1 MINKIEVQGL
11 YEVFNHTISL
21 KDESITLILGENGL
35 GKTLILKM
43 IQAFF
48 DKDFFELNS
57 YNFKKFILNFD
68 DESVITISKESKKN
82 LSEEL
87 YFTHKAKGQKN
98 IEKYNLNINT
108 YKTKSGRININ
119 SKIYY
124 GGGNG
129 YDHNGNLI
137 YYNDFNNM
145 QFGLRTYLPSYVE
158 NVGPNKWYD
167 ERRNMMLST
176 DAVVEYYQEYFP
188 KEFIKDFDLKSGFPK
203 WITNKTDSVKT
214 KFIETQRLLTKIKAG
229 ESEYHSSV
237 SRYSKELVETI
248 KNRTVAATDL
258 ASKLDRSYPNRVIHE
273 ITKIKKISDQEIEVG
288 LANLN
293 KRREVLNKV
302 GLLDT
307 EEENLQPINNAINR
321 QQAENKELLKDVLQI
336 YLEDSNQKLEIYSDL
351 ASKLELF
358 IDLINK
364 RFLYKTISIDKK
376 IGFVFTSSITN
387 KNIPLSG
394 LSSGEQHELVLF
406 YQLLFNTEPNSLL
419 LIDEPEISLHISW
432 QNHFINDL
440 RDVIKLTNFS
450 AIIATHSPDIINSNW
465 DLTVKLKGIN

>member
-1 MINKIEVQGL
+1 MITKIEVQGL
-11 YEVFNHTISL
+11 YEVFNHNISL

-35 GKTLILKM
+35 GKTLVLKM
-43 IQAFF
+43 IEAFF
-48 DKDFFELNS
+48 NKDFFELNS
-57 YNFKKFILNFD
+57 YHFTKFILHFD
-68 DESVITISKESKKN
+68 DESIITIAKGLNNDHSENLYFSYKTKGKKN
-82 LSEEL
+82 L
-87 YFTHKAKGQKN
+87 
-98 IEKYNLNINT
+98 EKYTFNLDKFQSKGNLNI
-108 YKTKSGRININ
+108 KHPK
-119 SKIYY
+119 YY
-124 GGGNG
+124 GAPDLHYINATKF
-129 YDHNGNLI
+129 YIN
-137 YYNDFNNM
+137 
-145 QFGLRTYLPSYVE
+145 
-158 NVGPNKWYD
+158 
-167 ERRNMMLST
+167 
-176 DAVVEYYQEYFP
+176 
-188 KEFIKDFDLKSGFPK
+188 DFDLEFTIRPYLPPYIEKIGSNKWFDQMRGITMSTETLLDLYGENIPKQYHKKFGIKSVLPK
-203 WITNKTDSVKT
+203 WLTDKADFINT
-214 KFIETQRLLTKIKAG
+214 KFIETQRLLIKTKAGG

-237 SRYSKELVETI
+237 SRYSKELVEAI

-273 ITKIKKISDQEIEVG
+273 ITKTKKISDHEIEVG
-288 LANLN
+288 LSNLN

-307 EEENLQPINNAINR
+307 EEEDLQPINNAINTQR
-321 QQAENKELLKDVLQI
+321 AGNKELLKDVLQI
-336 YLEDSNQKLEIYSDL
+336 YLDDSNQKLEIYSDL

-364 RFLYKTISIDKK
+364 RFLYKKISIDKK
-376 IGFVFTSSITN
+376 AGFVFTSTITQ

-450 AIIATHSPDIINSNW
+450 AIIATHSPDIINKNW

>member
-1 MINKIEVQGL
+1 MITKIEVQGL
-11 YEVFNHTISL
+11 YEVFNHSISL

-35 GKTLILKM
+35 GKTLVLKM

-48 DKDFFELNS
+48 NKDFFELNS
-57 YNFKKFILNFD
+57 YHFTKFILHFV
-68 DESVITISKESKKN
+68 DESIITITKGSNNDHPEN
-82 LSEEL
+82 LFFS
-87 YFTHKAKGQKN
+87 YKIKGKRTP
-98 IEKYNLNINT
+98 EKYNFNLDKFQI
-108 YKTKSGRININ
+108 KN
-119 SKIYY
+119 SLSAKYPKFY
-124 GGGNG
+124 GG
-129 YDHNGNLI
+129 
-137 YYNDFNNM
+137 DFIDATK
-145 QFGLRTYLPSYVE
+145 FYL
-158 NVGPNKWYD
+158 N
-167 ERRNMMLST
+167 
-176 DAVVEYYQEYFP
+176 
-188 KEFIKDFDLKSGFPK
+188 DFDLEFAIKPYLPPYIEKLGANRWFDENRGITMSTQTLLDFYGENIPKQYHKKFGIKSDLPK
-203 WITNKTDSVKT
+203 WLTDKTDFVNT
-214 KFIETQRLLTKIKAG
+214 KFIETQRLLIKTKAGG

-237 SRYSKELVETI
+237 SRYSKELVEAI

-273 ITKIKKISDQEIEVG
+273 ITKTKKISDHEIEVG
-288 LANLN
+288 LSNLN
-293 KRREVLNKV
+293 ERREVLNKV

-307 EEENLQPINNAINR
+307 EEEDLQPINNAINTQR
-321 QQAENKELLKDVLQI
+321 AGNKELLKDVLQI
-336 YLEDSNQKLEIYSDL
+336 YLDDSNQKLEIYSDL

-364 RFLYKTISIDKK
+364 RFLYKKISIDKK
-376 IGFVFTSSITN
+376 VGFVFTSTITQ

-450 AIIATHSPDIINSNW
+450 AIIATHSPDIINNNW
-465 DLTVKLKGIN
+465 DLTIQLKGI

>member
-1 MINKIEVQGL
+1 MITKIEVQGL
-11 YEVFNHTISL
+11 YEVFNHSISL

-43 IQAFF
+43 IKAFF

-57 YNFKKFILNFD
+57 YHFTKFILNFD
-68 DESVITISKESKKN
+68 DESIITVSKGVKNN
-82 LSEEL
+82 LSENFNIA
-87 YFTHKAKGQKN
+87 YKRKSKN
-98 IEKYNLNINT
+98 LEKYVLNLNS
-108 YKTKSGRININ
+108 YKTTSGRININ
-119 SKIYY
+119 TKHFY

-129 YDHNGNLI
+129 YDKSGNLV
-137 YYNDFNNM
+137 YYNDFNSTE
-145 QFGLRTYLPSYVE
+145 FSLGIYLPPFVE
-158 NVGPNKWYD
+158 KVGKNKWLD
-167 ERRNMMLST
+167 ESRGVLMST
-176 DAVVEYYQEYFP
+176 DDVLDYYQEYLP
-188 KEFIKDFDLKSGFPK
+188 KHLIKDFNINSGLPK
-203 WITNKTDSVKT
+203 WLTDKTDSVNT

-237 SRYSKELVETI
+237 SRYSKELVEAI

-288 LANLN
+288 LSNLN

-376 IGFVFTSSITN
+376 AGFVFTSSITN

-465 DLTVKLKGIN
+465 DLTVQLKGIN

>member
-1 MINKIEVQGL
+1 MITKVEVEGL
-11 YEVFNHTISL
+11 YEVFNHSISL
-21 KDESITLILGENGL
+21 KEESITLILGENGL
-35 GKTLILKM
+35 GKTVVLKM

-48 DKDFFELNS
+48 NKDFFELNS
-57 YNFKKFILNFD
+57 YHFTKFILHFD
-68 DESVITISKESKKN
+68 DESIITITKGLNNDHSEILNFSHKVKDIKN
-82 LSEEL
+82 S
-87 YFTHKAKGQKN
+87 
-98 IEKYNLNINT
+98 EKYTFNLEKFQLKNGLNI
-108 YKTKSGRININ
+108 KHPK
-119 SKIYY
+119 YY
-124 GGGNG
+124 GGDLS
-129 YDHNGNLI
+129 YIDATKFYI
-137 YYNDFNNM
+137 NDFDLE
-145 QFGLRTYLPSYVE
+145 FSIRPYLPSYIDRLGANRWFDESRGITMSTETLLEFYAE
-158 NVGPNKWYD
+158 NI
-167 ERRNMMLST
+167 
-176 DAVVEYYQEYFP
+176 P
-188 KEFIKDFDLKSGFPK
+188 KQFQKKFGIKSGLPK
-203 WITNKTDSVKT
+203 WLIDKVDYTNT
-214 KFIETQRLLTKIKAG
+214 KFIETQRLLVKTKAGG

-237 SRYSKELVETI
+237 SRYSKELVEAI

-273 ITKIKKISDQEIEVG
+273 ITKTKKISDHEIEIG
-288 LANLN
+288 LSNLN

-307 EEENLQPINNAINR
+307 EEEDLQPINNAINTQR
-321 QQAENKELLKDVLQI
+321 AGNKELLKDVLQI
-336 YLEDSNQKLEIYSDL
+336 YLDDSNQKLEIYSDL

-376 IGFVFTSSITN
+376 VGFVFTSTITE

-440 RDVIKLTNFS
+440 RDVIKLTNFT
-450 AIIATHSPDIINSNW
+450 AIIATHSPDIINNNW